1 MTHPLTPAAAWKQ
14 MQEGNQRFVDDAPQ
28 HPNQDVARRRNLAA
42 AQHPVATL
50 FGCSDSRLAAEIIF
64 DLGLGDLFVVRN
76 AGQVIGESIV
86 ASLEY
91 AVAVLE
97 VPLIVVLAHDSCGA
111 VRAAIDGTAIDAAPL
126 PPHIW
131 KLIAPIVPAARKVL
145 AESGGTTVAEI
156 DADLVGQEHLR
167 NTVGDLL
174 QSSDIIAN
182 AVAEGRL
189 GVVGA
194 NYRLAEGTA
203 VPIVAVGI
211 DAEDLA
217 VSTETAHVESTVI
230 ETTDIETADIETE
243 GRVPATKE
251 GSE

>member
-1 MTHPLTPAAAWKQ
+1 MNLDEPQPTPAEAWQ
-14 MQEGNQRFVDDAPQ
+14 RMHEGNARFVLGSPN
-28 HPNQDVARRRNLAA
+28 HPRQDVDTRSDLANG
-42 AQHPVATL
+42 QRPVATL

-64 DLGLGDLFVVRN
+64 DMGLGDLFVVRN

-91 AVAVLE
+91 AVGILE

-111 VRAAIDGTAIDAAPL
+111 VQAAIDGTAIDAAPL
-126 PPHIW
+126 PAGIW

-145 AESGGTTVAEI
+145 AETGGTCTSDI
-156 DADLVGQEHLR
+156 DPERVGQEHLR
-167 NTVGDLL
+167 NTVAELL
-174 QSSDIIAN
+174 HSSELIST

-189 GVVGA
+189 GIVGA

-203 VPIVAVGI
+203 VPVVTVGI
-211 DAEDLA
+211 
-217 VSTETAHVESTVI
+217 ES
-230 ETTDIETADIETE
+230 E
-243 GRVPATKE
+243 GNHPTSKE

>member
-1 MTHPLTPAAAWKQ
+1 MTHPLTPTAAWKQ
-14 MQEGNQRFVDDAPQ
+14 MQDGNRRFVLDEPQ
-28 HPNQDVARRRNLAA
+28 HPNQNVARRKDLAA

-76 AGQVIGESIV
+76 AGQVMGESIV

-145 AESGGTTVAEI
+145 AENGGGTVADI
-156 DADLVGQEHLR
+156 DAELVGREHLR
-167 NTVGDLL
+167 NTVNDLL
-174 QSSDIIAN
+174 QSSEIISN

-189 GVVGA
+189 GIVGA
-194 NYRLAEGTA
+194 NYRLAEGEA
-203 VPIVAVGI
+203 VPVVTVGL
-211 DAEDLA
+211 D
-217 VSTETAHVESTVI
+217 
-230 ETTDIETADIETE
+230 TE
-243 GRVPATKE
+243 GQDPATKE